1 MAAGLIEDAPTLQGP
16 WSKRLADAKDP
27 DDRILFKTAL
37 RPVSGIVEVK
47 GNFTESAIFKRA
59 GMTPE
64 AIGHFDRKVF
74 VVVFYLG
81 ESEAQQDL
89 FRGRVLERLRGVLAP
104 EQVRRLARANFGP
117 AAATLENG
125 GGDLLERAAREKLFR
140 ALVVIAGEGPKANGI
155 PEMFYP
161 SEYLNRDPILRH
173 VAALITDG
181 RYSGATYGPCIGHA
195 SPEALEGGGI
205 GLLRTG
211 DLVYMDAAAG
221 RIDVLDASRSWKD
234 GAFSPV
240 PLSAA
245 ELRSRPEGQ
254 ERVAWLQRR
263 RQEIPATIR
272 LMLDA
277 TTTCMEGVTPVG
289 LEATQPL

>member
-1 MAAGLIEDAPTLQGP
+1 
-16 WSKRLADAKDP
+16 
-27 DDRILFKTAL
+27 
-37 RPVSGIVEVK
+37 
-47 GNFTESAIFKRA
+47 
-59 GMTPE
+59 
-64 AIGHFDRKVF
+64 
-74 VVVFYLG
+74 
-81 ESEAQQDL
+81 
-89 FRGRVLERLRGVLAP
+89 
-104 EQVRRLARANFGP
+104 
-117 AAATLENG
+117 
-125 GGDLLERAAREKLFR
+125 
-140 ALVVIAGEGPKANGI
+140 
-155 PEMFYP
+155 MFYP

-205 GLLRTG
+205 GFLRTG
-211 DLVYMDAAAG
+211 DLVYMDSAAG
-221 RIDVLDASRSWKD
+221 RIDVLDASRSWRE

-240 PLSAA
+240 PLSAE
-245 ELRSRPEGQ
+245 ELRARPERQ

-289 LEATQPL
+289 LETTQSL